1 MFKKIAVAYN
11 RSPEAARAFMQAIQL
26 ARVLGAELIAITVL
40 EDLPSYSAFAA
51 AVDYALLRTLI
62 EDRHEDCARLQAE
75 ARDTA
80 LHHGVN
86 LKTYLLEGEL
96 VNAIVGFI
104 LHNKTDLL
112 VIGLHRH
119 ASHITR
125 LWSTV
130 YDVALD
136 SPCSVL
142 RVH

>member
-11 RSPEAARAFMQAIQL
+11 RSPEAGRAFMQAIHL

-40 EDLPSYSAFAA
+40 EDLPPYSAYAA
-51 AVDYALLRTLI
+51 AVDCALIRTLI
-62 EDRHEDCARLQAE
+62 EDRQEDYARMHAE

-80 LHHGVN
+80 LRQGVN
-86 LKTYLLEGEL
+86 LETHLLEGEA
-96 VNAIVGFI
+96 VNAIVGFV

-119 ASHITR
+119 ASHISR

-142 RVH
+142 GVH